1 MDYYYN
7 FDSDHNHHTNNYN
20 YSHHNQ
26 SSISMPQHYGQEQ
39 QQQNEGAGAGE
50 LSSSSS
56 SDFVDSVVRTSKV
69 ASSMLL
75 EYCSLCTVYIDQ
87 QVQYELFAP
96 NSTSASI
103 GSGVSTKNRPQRS
116 DTRVFWDVVQ
126 GGLVAPT
133 STGAAAAKNNTSM
146 DSSYC
151 STDDDSMMSEGLRR
165 VSDLSKQL
173 DMFDEDSVVES
184 VELR

>member
-1 MDYYYN
+1 MDYYHN
-7 FDSDHNHHTNNYN
+7 FDSDHNHHTTNYN
-20 YSHHNQ
+20 YSHHNP
-26 SSISMPQHYGQEQ
+26 SGSNNNMPQHYG

-50 LSSSSS
+50 LSSSS
-56 SDFVDSVVRTSKV
+56 DLVDSVIRTSKV